1 MKKLDRVLDI
11 GPTRAEQLERNGIRT
26 LKDIATCENLPDLSA
41 QTGISL
47 EMLQQWQA
55 LASQKVAASRYRGR
69 IGLII
74 GLVVLAALILE
85 VRPFFQSPN
94 AEAEGDAFY
103 EQGNYEKALGRYSKA
118 IEFNPNSATAYG
130 SKGSALRMLSRYQEA
145 EKALNKAIQLDP
157 KSVWT
162 YNELGALYTD
172 EKQYENAV
180 VEYDKALT
188 IDPNYKYAYAKAFP
202 LRMLGHY
209 QEAVAALTKA
219 IEIDP
224 SWTWPYIERA
234 SIFHDHLFQYDSAYH
249 DLEKASQTSN
259 TLDIQADFAEAALT
273 AGHFEQAYQLAT
285 QLLAQN
291 EKTDTNTFEVSERC
305 AMRLIAISALM
316 LQNQQATA
324 KAPLEKFIAY
334 YKANENALRRN
345 WEYAGTQHYI
355 ASHKIDAASRRL
367 MLSLIEL
374 LQLEPKVGIDAI
386 EELLPNLPNPRPS
399 SDSALTPT
407 A

>member
-1 MKKLDRVLDI
+1 MR
-11 GPTRAEQLERNGIRT
+11 R
-26 LKDIATCENLPDLSA
+26 LSA
-41 QTGISL
+41 AIAKLSNSIPIPLPPTAAKDRHCGCS
-47 EMLQQWQA
+47 
-55 LASQKVAASRYRGR
+55 VA
-69 IGLII
+69 I
-74 GLVVLAALILE
+74 
-85 VRPFFQSPN
+85 
-94 AEAEGDAFY
+94 
-103 EQGNYEKALGRYSKA
+103 K
-118 IEFNPNSATAYG
+118 
-130 SKGSALRMLSRYQEA
+130 EA

-259 TLDIQADFAEAALT
+259 TL
-273 AGHFEQAYQLAT
+273 GY
-285 QLLAQN
+285 
-291 EKTDTNTFEVSERC
+291 
-305 AMRLIAISALM
+305 
-316 LQNQQATA
+316 
-324 KAPLEKFIAY
+324 P
-334 YKANENALRRN
+334 
-345 WEYAGTQHYI
+345 G
-355 ASHKIDAASRRL
+355 
-367 MLSLIEL
+367 
-374 LQLEPKVGIDAI
+374 
-386 EELLPNLPNPRPS
+386 
-399 SDSALTPT
+399 
-407 A
+407 

>member
-1 MKKLDRVLDI
+1 VKRLDSVLDI

-26 LKDIATCENLPDLSA
+26 LKDIATYKQLPDLNA
-41 QTGISL
+41 QTGIPL

-74 GLVVLAALILE
+74 GAAVLAALILE
-85 VRPFFQSPN
+85 VRPLFQSPN

-103 EQGNYEKALGRYSKA
+103 EQGNYQKALGRYSKA
-118 IEFNPNSATAYG
+118 VEFNPGSATAYG
-130 SKGSALRMLSRYQEA
+130 SKGSALRMLGRYQEA
-145 EKALNKAIQLDP
+145 EKTLNKAIELDP
-157 KSVWT
+157 NSVWT
-162 YNELGALYTD
+162 HNELGTLYTD

-180 VEYDKALT
+180 VEYDKALV

-209 QEAVAALTKA
+209 HEAVTALTKA

-234 SIFHDHLFQYDSAYH
+234 SIFHDHLFQYDSAYQ
-249 DLEKASQTSN
+249 DLETASQTSS

-273 AGHFEQAYQLAT
+273 AGHFEQAYRLAT
-285 QLLAQN
+285 KLLAEN

-324 KAPLEKFIAY
+324 KAPLQEFIAY
-334 YKANENALRRN
+334 YKGNKNALRRD

-355 ASHKIDAASRRL
+355 ANHKIDATSRQL

-386 EELLPNLPNPRPS
+386 EKLVPNLPNPHPAG
-399 SDSALTPT
+399 DSALTPT